1 MNEVTFLAS
10 TAAGER
16 HYLGSTSGILFANLV
31 KASVDV
37 SNPNPPPITNRDA
50 QQQLNTSISGNFNVS
65 KETLPSLELARKL
78 ISAYLSHDHLCYP
91 FLPPPA
97 LLSIVD
103 SIYSDSTF
111 YDNNAYESFVFDLV
125 LAIATANVYK
135 FDWQMLPS
143 AETHHIRAMSRI
155 TEVFQAGGLKSLQA
169 ILLLCQYRTG
179 SSMQD
184 TSASMWHLVGI
195 AARISFELGL
205 HRESTYAP
213 KQHREESL
221 EYLEVLRDQETR
233 RRCFWCVFAMD
244 RYASSPSKPLK
255 PTQILCLLRSLE
267 RKSKKER

>member
-37 SNPNPPPITNRDA
+37 SNTHPLHSSTDGDIQHLEPLA
-50 QQQLNTSISGNFNVS
+50 NVKFAAS
-65 KETLPSLELARKL
+65 KETLPSQELVRKL
-78 ISAYLSHDHLCYP
+78 VSRYLSHDHLCYP
-91 FLPPPA
+91 FLPPQN

-103 SIYSDSTF
+103 SIYNDAAF
-111 YDNNAYESFVFDLV
+111 YTNNAYESFVFDLV

-143 AETHHIRAMSRI
+143 AETHHTRAMSRI

-169 ILLLCQYRTG
+169 LLLLCQYRTG

-195 AARISFELGL
+195 AVRISYELGL
-205 HRESTYAP
+205 HRESTYFLNNQERGSA
-213 KQHREESL
+213 
-221 EYLEVLRDQETR
+221 EYLEALRDQEVR

-244 RYASSPSKPLK
+244 RCVPQHQTALQSHVSPCS
-255 PTQILCLLRSLE
+255 
-267 RKSKKER
+267 

>member
-1 MNEVTFLAS
+1 MSEVTFLAS

-31 KASVDV
+31 RASVDA
-37 SNPNPPPITNRDA
+37 SNPNPPPPSTNRDT
-50 QQQLNTSISGNFNVS
+50 QQQLNTSTSSTFTAS
-65 KETLPSLELARKL
+65 SETLPSPELARKL
-78 ISAYLSHDHLCYP
+78 VSAYLSHDHLCYP
-91 FLPPPA
+91 FLPPHT

-103 SIYSDSTF
+103 SVYNDSSF
-111 YDNNAYESFVFDLV
+111 YNNNAYESFVFDLV

-143 AETHHIRAMSRI
+143 AETHHIRAMARI

-195 AARISFELGL
+195 AIRISFELGL
-205 HRESTYAP
+205 HRESTYIL
-213 KQHREESL
+213 KQSRQDPENLEALRE
-221 EYLEVLRDQETR
+221 QETR

-244 RYASSPSKPLK
+244 RYDPTTSTMPSALAVGEK
-255 PTQILCLLRSLE
+255 
-267 RKSKKER
+267 

>member
-1 MNEVTFLAS
+1 MSFGFESSASENTPAGGDVINEVSFLAS

-31 KASVDV
+31 RASVEV
-37 SNPNPPPITNRDA
+37 SNPNPPSSSSTNRDT
-50 QQQLNTSISGNFNVS
+50 QLHLDTSKYSSFLAS
-65 KETLPSLELARKL
+65 KETLPLYELARKL
-78 ISAYLSHDHLCYP
+78 VNAYLSHNHLCYP
-91 FLPPPA
+91 FLSPHA

-103 SIYSDSTF
+103 SIYNDLSVYND
-111 YDNNAYESFVFDLV
+111 NAYEAFVFDLV

-143 AETHHIRAMSRI
+143 AETHHTRAMSRI
-155 TEVFQAGGLKSLQA
+155 AEVFQAGGLKSLQA

-195 AARISFELGL
+195 AVRISFELGL
-205 HRESTYAP
+205 HRKSTYNLN
-213 KQHREESL
+213 KQGQGAL
-221 EYLEVLRDQETR
+221 DTLQDQEIR

-244 RYASSPSKPLK
+244 R
-255 PTQILCLLRSLE
+255 
-267 RKSKKER
+267 

>member
-1 MNEVTFLAS
+1 MMNEVTFLAS

-31 KASVDV
+31 RASVDV
-37 SNPNPPPITNRDA
+37 SNSHPLHSSANGNG
-50 QQQLNTSISGNFNVS
+50 QQQLNTTANSTFAAS
-65 KETLPSLELARKL
+65 KETLPSQELARKL
-78 ISAYLSHDHLCYP
+78 VSAYLSHDHLCYP
-91 FLPPPA
+91 FLPPQN

-103 SIYSDSTF
+103 SIYNDAAF
-111 YDNNAYESFVFDLV
+111 YNNNVYESFVFDLV

-143 AETHHIRAMSRI
+143 AETHHTRAMSRI

-195 AARISFELGL
+195 AVRICFELGL
-205 HRESTYAP
+205 HRESTYLL
-213 KQHREESL
+213 KQQSQESA
-221 EYLEVLRDQETR
+221 EYLEALRDQEVR

-244 RYASSPSKPLK
+244 RYVK
-255 PTQILCLLRSLE
+255 SL
-267 RKSKKER
+267 SD